1 MSRPALLAFFLAIL
15 TARAEPKPNVIFM
28 MADDLGYGE
37 LGCYG
42 QKIIKT
48 PNIDRLAAEGIRFTS
63 AYAGNAVCAP
73 SRCVL
78 LTGKHPGHAYVR
90 DNMNPLD
97 GSEKKFPFPGQIAI
111 PAKEVTLGEL
121 LKGKGYATAAIGKWG
136 LGHHGTSGDPNTQG
150 FDLFF
155 GYLCQVHAHN
165 HYPKFLWRN
174 DQQIPQEGNTR
185 ELTGAIHSQDAFV
198 EEALGFLN
206 ASKNGP
212 FFLYLPFAIPH
223 LSLQTPDK
231 WLEMYKGKI
240 PEEDYKHVG
249 YLQHPFPR
257 AAYAAM
263 VSHMDDGIGQIMTR
277 VKELGLDDNTLV
289 VFTSDNGPTYDRL
302 GGSDS
307 AFFESAGKFRGLKG
321 GLNEGGIRVPLV
333 ARWPGKI
340 KPGTKSDL
348 PIGFYDVMPTVCE
361 IAGAEVP
368 PGIDGIS
375 YLPTLLGETDGQKK
389 HDYLYW
395 ESPGYG
401 GQQAIRFDAWK
412 AIRQNLVKGKIVTE
426 LYHLGHDP
434 GEAHNLAAEKPEIVV
449 RAEEYFK
456 EAHTPSELFP
466 LQSIDIQRQK

>member
-1 MSRPALLAFFLAIL
+1 MILRILLSLSLATL
-15 TARAEPKPNVIFM
+15 AAHAETKPNIIFI
-28 MADDLGYGE
+28 MADDLGYAE

-48 PNIDRLAAEGIRFTS
+48 PHIDRLATEGIRFTD
-63 AYAGNAVCAP
+63 AYSGNAVCAP

-90 DNMNPLD
+90 DNLNPID
-97 GSEKKFPFPGQIAI
+97 GSEKKHPFPGQIAI
-111 PAKEVTLGEL
+111 PAEEITIGEL
-121 LKGKGYATAAIGKWG
+121 LKPQGYATAAIGKWG
-136 LGHHGTSGDPNTQG
+136 LGHNGTSGDPNTQG

-155 GYLCQVHAHN
+155 GYLCQVHAHS

-174 DQQIPQEGNTR
+174 DHQIQQEGNTR
-185 ELTGAIHSQDAFV
+185 ELTGARHSQDAFV

-206 ASKNGP
+206 AHKDGP

-249 YLQHPFPR
+249 YLKHPFPR

-263 VSHMDDGIGQIMTR
+263 VSHMDDGIGQIMAR
-277 VKELGLDDNTLV
+277 VKELGLDDSTLV

-307 AFFESAGKFRGLKG
+307 EFFKSAGNFRGLKG

-340 KPGTKSDL
+340 QPGTQSDL

-361 IAGAEVP
+361 VTGAETP
-368 PGIDGIS
+368 ADIDGIS
-375 YLPTLLGETDGQKK
+375 YLPTLLGKSDAQKK
-389 HDYLYW
+389 HEYLYW

-401 GQQAIRFDAWK
+401 GQQCVRFGDWK
-412 AIRQNLVKGKIVTE
+412 AIRQNLAKGKIVTE
-426 LYHLGHDP
+426 LYNLADDP
-434 GEAHNLAAEKPEIVV
+434 GEAQNLAAEEPDLVA
-449 RAEEYFK
+449 RAEKYFLD
-456 EAHTPSELFP
+456 AHTPSALFP
-466 LQSIDIQRQK
+466 LQSIDGPGKK